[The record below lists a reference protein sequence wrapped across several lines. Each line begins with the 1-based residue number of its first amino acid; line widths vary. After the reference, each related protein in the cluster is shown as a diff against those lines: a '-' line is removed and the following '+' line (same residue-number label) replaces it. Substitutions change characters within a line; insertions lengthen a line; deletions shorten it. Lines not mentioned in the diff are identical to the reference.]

1 MKATKWWMAMCVAAI
16 WSVTASGA
24 LIGAVATYDA
34 DEEGWQGSTTST
46 VQVYV
51 ANGGNPDGH
60 IQVRKDLEP
69 PVFDIGSRTSDD
81 PDFLGDYAAS
91 GITGAGFDLN
101 VFNSPIDRAFLRFR
115 RNVAENGWRYD
126 FGQVL
131 PNANV
136 WESFDVTFDPTWD
149 DLTARANG
157 WMTDDEIDAAADP
170 SPSFAD
176 VMADVGWIE
185 VRLASEGSTVAGID
199 NVRLVPEPSVLALL
213 ACGAAAVLRRRRRL
227 A

>member
-1 MKATKWWMAMCVAAI
+1 MNAAKWAMAACLAAA
-16 WSVTASGA
+16 WTVTASGA
-24 LIGAVATYDA
+24 LIGAIATYDA
-34 DEEGWQGSTTST
+34 DAEGWQGSTTST
-46 VQVYV
+46 VQIH
-51 ANGGNPDGH
+51 AAGGGNPDGH

-101 VFNSPIDRAFLRFR
+101 VFNTTIDNAYLRFR
-115 RNVAENGWRYD
+115 RNVAENGWVFD
-126 FGQVL
+126 FGSVL
-131 PNANV
+131 PNANA
-136 WESFDVTFDPTWD
+136 WESFDVVFDPTWD

-157 WMTDDEIDAAADP
+157 WQSDDDVDPGVDP

-185 VRLASEGSTVAGID
+185 VRLANEGSAIVGID
-199 NVRLVPEPSVLALL
+199 NVRLVPEPTSIALL
-213 ACGAAAVLRRRRRL
+213 ACGAAALLRRRRP
-227 A
+227 